1 MWFPSHVILYCWL
14 NGTSCP
20 GSSLSWNWI
29 FTDCTVKW
37 PWLHPE
43 QQHIQNFP
51 QSHVQ
56 VSITPPRSLSEDVRS
71 SKQWCNMVK
80 FCLWAMC
87 PRIAQ
92 LCSATAQAGQRNPFS
107 NWCTLVKPS
116 ALSYIPL
123 RLKLSSVCKQ
133 VSLPIGFTLPQKVW
147 LTLFYRIL
155 SFVLVEWSLIY
166 ITNCKTKMTKY
177 NKNIFL
183 QSSMIIIHIIVLSKG
198 LSTALSVKAMPNSA
212 NLI

>member
-1 MWFPSHVILYCWL
+1 MSFSTVGLMALHVQDHH
-14 NGTSCP
+14 CP
-20 GSSLSWNWI
+20 ETESSQTALWNDP
-29 FTDCTVKW
+29 DC
-37 PWLHPE
+37 
-43 QQHIQNFP
+43 IQNSSTSRT
-51 QSHVQ
+51 SHVQ

-71 SKQWCNMVK
+71 SKQWCSMVK

-87 PRIAQ
+87 PRIEQ

-166 ITNCKTKMTKY
+166 ITNCKTKVTKY

-212 NLI
+212 DLI